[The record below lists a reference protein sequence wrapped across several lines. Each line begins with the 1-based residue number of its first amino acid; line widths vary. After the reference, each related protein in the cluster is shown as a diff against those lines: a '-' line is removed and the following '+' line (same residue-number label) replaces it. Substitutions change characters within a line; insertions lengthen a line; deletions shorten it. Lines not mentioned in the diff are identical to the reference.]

1 MVGKGA
7 FGKVMLVRKKVG
19 TDKGGIFAM
28 KVLKKSM
35 IIAKGQVEHTNS
47 ERSILREIDHPY
59 IVCLR

>member
-1 MVGKGA
+1 
-7 FGKVMLVRKKVG
+7 MLVRKKVG